1 MYKLIGDG
9 KDTTIWDDP
18 WIFSIPLSWK
28 PTYINMNVPFGKKKV
43 ARLIRAGN
51 WNYDRLV
58 EWFGPILA
66 HNICKIILSPDN
78 GSDEWIWAPKK
89 DGKPSVKSIYH
100 HINQGFYVPQATKW
114 KVLWSLPVAPRVK
127 NFLWKLL
134 WNRLPTNERCY
145 SLNSAPSPFCIY
157 CSTPEDQN
165 HIFLDCIN
173 ARRIWDAVMSSTG
186 ILFSF
191 NGDWITEE
199 WIDEGKNLAVVQQQF
214 ICALIANTFWQIWKE
229 RNARQFSNN
238 SSSIQVI
245 LCHIM
250 HMTLDYISKIPS
262 HTIEHSNANK
272 WCPPPDGWIKINTDA
287 SFKSEEG
294 TAAIGYIAR
303 TNLGHVVFAAGRQIE
318 ANSVLEA
325 EAKAMKE
332 AIAEAHQHGL
342 QRVCLESDS
351 SLLIQ
356 CLQHAQLP
364 PWPLRAL
371 VLGISNTMKKF
382 AATQVLFVKR
392 EANMVADWLATRANL
407 PQSLLF
413 TNANRHPELCKDHPP
428 DLASL
433 VPSELPS
440 LPESVVEN
448 DTPAQL
454 SAQNNVPK
462 EKKPKHPPEAS
473 NQPNVQS
480 STTKKA
486 ECTTDPLAEATD
498 IEKFVKEILEKISP
512 AFVTEM
518 TKNLSIETEKLSES
532 SISDGVRRRVT
543 SDLQSMAMI
552 LKNAA
557 YTEGFHAGFEAVIHS
572 GLKGRSPRK

>member
-1 MYKLIGDG
+1 MHVIRDGMYKLIGDG

-214 ICALIANTFWQIWKE
+214 IRALIANTFWQIWRE

-245 LCHIM
+245 LRHIM

-262 HTIEHSNANK
+262 YTIEHSNANK

-371 VLGISNTMKKF
+371 VLGISSTMKKF

-407 PQSLLF
+407 PQSFLF
-413 TNANRHPELCKDHPP
+413 TNANRHP
-428 DLASL
+428 
-433 VPSELPS
+433 
-440 LPESVVEN
+440 
-448 DTPAQL
+448 QL
-454 SAQNNVPK
+454 SVGCCFLVAFVVSFRPHKNKDGLTSYDSNCHLCSPRACTSPPTPPIPSPPSPAPSPSPAAPPPISPPAAAAAEEEEAEAGLRRGAPCQD
-462 EKKPKHPPEAS
+462 PEA
-473 NQPNVQS
+473 PR
-480 STTKKA
+480 TH
-486 ECTTDPLAEATD
+486 
-498 IEKFVKEILEKISP
+498 
-512 AFVTEM
+512 
-518 TKNLSIETEKLSES
+518 ETQ
-532 SISDGVRRRVT
+532 V
-543 SDLQSMAMI
+543 
-552 LKNAA
+552 
-557 YTEGFHAGFEAVIHS
+557 
-572 GLKGRSPRK
+572 